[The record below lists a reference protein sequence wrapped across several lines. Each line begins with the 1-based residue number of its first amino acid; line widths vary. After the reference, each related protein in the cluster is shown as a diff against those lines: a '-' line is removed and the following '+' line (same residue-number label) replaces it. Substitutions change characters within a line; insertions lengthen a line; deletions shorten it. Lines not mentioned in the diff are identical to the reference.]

1 MERAEL
7 QGEALAFYFVRGV
20 VCFAGRGS
28 GFLGSRCAYG
38 YGAICV
44 DWHCWHPA
52 VRVCV
57 SEVSTLS
64 LFVPL
69 NQSCSVC
76 VFSVSLWVLVMCIL
90 QWADLLDVPL

>member
-1 MERAEL
+1 MTMERTEL
-7 QGEALAFYFVRGV
+7 QGEALAFYFIRGV
-20 VCFAGRGS
+20 FCFAGRGS
-28 GFLGSRCAYG
+28 RFLGSRCAYG

-69 NQSCSVC
+69 NQSCNVC
-76 VFSVSLWVLVMCIL
+76 VCFFCVFCELMG
-90 QWADLLDVPL
+90 AGDVYLAVG